1 MSKSK
6 EAGATKAILEYLN
19 RTNRP
24 YSAGDIFNNLHKEFG
39 KTAVTRALDDLA
51 ANGKIKEKV
60 NGKQKIYF
68 ANQDQFPSASENQL
82 KSMDAEIIELTTN
95 LKGLNDNIKEKEAR
109 LSHFNSS
116 LSIDQIEQEI
126 SKYDKEVKDLKAKIQ
141 SINASVKDI
150 DPKENEKIKEER
162 NKVVREWRKRKRMAN
177 SILEAILEGY
187 PKPKKTLM
195 DDIGIE
201 TDEDYKVTMPSS

>member
-51 ANGKIKEKV
+51 ANGKIKEK
-60 NGKQKIYF
+60 
-68 ANQDQFPSASENQL
+68 
-82 KSMDAEIIELTTN
+82 
-95 LKGLNDNIKEKEAR
+95 EAR

-141 SINASVKDI
+141 SINTSVKDI